1 MTAVWGPLGWMTLHS
16 VATCYSETP
25 TQTERELMYSWLD
38 MFRDTITCPH
48 CREHFTAML
57 QTYRA
62 TFPGMLNSRQD
73 FALFT
78 FRAHNAVNRRLRKPI
93 QATLE
98 DCMATLQTNVKT
110 RTAKDYRISYFNHVA
125 RHWKSWQDISGI
137 VALKKVNELRKIDID
152 YIQPRDTNFAISLLP
167 DVVVLPQDALEPRE
181 PGEPEVKRPGVAL
194 PRGQQG
200 VRAGF
205 RITAAGIRLR

>member
-25 TQTERELMYSWLD
+25 TQQERELMYSWLD

-73 FALFT
+73 LALFS

-98 DCMATLQTNVKT
+98 DCMATLQNNVKL
-110 RTAKDYRISYFNHVA
+110 RSAKDYRISYFNHVA

-137 VALKKVNELRKIDID
+137 VALKKLNEMRKIDIE
-152 YIQPRDTNFAISLLP
+152 YVQPRDRNFNVVLAS

-181 PGEPEVKRPGVAL
+181 GPTEPQRPGVPL
-194 PRGQQG
+194 PRAQQG
-200 VRAGF
+200 ARAGF
-205 RITAAGIRLR
+205 RITRGGIRLR